1 MSSVA
6 AGPRARFHTF
16 LRRLRAKGRSNM
28 YGAVPYLMR
37 AFGLTREDAFAV
49 VCEWID
55 AQEVEPA
62 SPASAVPVASPRP
75 RQRTPRSGRVIRKRR
90 KTKS

>member
-1 MSSVA
+1 MSITV

-37 AFGLTREDAFAV
+37 AFGLTREDAFGV

-55 AQEVEPA
+55 AQDAELAA
-62 SPASAVPVASPRP
+62 SPTPCERP
-75 RQRTPRSGRVIRKRR
+75 RQRTRRIRAPSRKRR
-90 KTKS
+90 GTKG

>member
-1 MSSVA
+1 MSTVA
-6 AGPRARFHTF
+6 TGPRARFHTF

-37 AFGLTREDAFAV
+37 AFGLTREDAFGV

-55 AQEVEPA
+55 AQDAEPA
-62 SPASAVPVASPRP
+62 APPAPTPRP
-75 RQRTPRSGRVIRKRR
+75 RQRTPRAGRGVRKRR
-90 KTKS
+90 GTKS

>member
-37 AFGLTREDAFAV
+37 AFGLSREDAFAI

-55 AQEVEPA
+55 AQEPEPA
-62 SPASAVPVASPRP
+62 SASPRP
-75 RQRTPRSGRVIRKRR
+75 PQRTPPTRRPTRKRGGTR
-90 KTKS
+90 S

>member
-49 VCEWID
+49 ICEWID
-55 AQEVEPA
+55 AQDAEPA
-62 SPASAVPVASPRP
+62 PPTAALPVVSRRP
-75 RQRTPRSGRVIRKRR
+75 RQRTPRSGHAVRKRR
-90 KTKS
+90 NTKS

>member
-37 AFGLTREDAFAV
+37 AFGLTREDAFSI

-55 AQEVEPA
+55 AQAAEP
-62 SPASAVPVASPRP
+62 PASAPVPPRP
-75 RQRTPRSGRVIRKRR
+75 HQRTLHSSRVVRKRR
-90 KTKS
+90 GTKS

>member
-1 MSSVA
+1 MSTAA

-37 AFGLTREDAFAV
+37 AFGLTREDAFRV

-55 AQEVEPA
+55 AQEAEPTD
-62 SPASAVPVASPRP
+62 PPPPVQRPRP
-75 RQRTPRSGRVIRKRR
+75 RTPRPGRVVRKLRG
-90 KTKS
+90 TKS

>member
-37 AFGLTREDAFAV
+37 AFGLSREDAFAV

-55 AQEVEPA
+55 VQEAEPA
-62 SPASAVPVASPRP
+62 PAPKVSARP
-75 RQRTPRSGRVIRKRR
+75 LQRTPRPRRPGRKRR
-90 KTKS
+90 GTKS

>member
-37 AFGLTREDAFAV
+37 AFGLTREDAFGI

-55 AQEVEPA
+55 AQEAEPA
-62 SPASAVPVASPRP
+62 PPPAVSSRP
-75 RQRTPRSGRVIRKRR
+75 PQGTPRSRRPGRKRR
-90 KTKS
+90 GTKS

>member
-37 AFGLTREDAFAV
+37 AFGLSREDAFAI

-55 AQEVEPA
+55 AQEAEPA
-62 SPASAVPVASPRP
+62 LAPAPASARP
-75 RQRTPRSGRVIRKRR
+75 PQRTPRTRRSGRKRGGTR
-90 KTKS
+90 S

>member
-1 MSSVA
+1 MTSVA

-37 AFGLTREDAFAV
+37 AFGLTREDAFGV

-55 AQEVEPA
+55 AQEAEPA
-62 SPASAVPVASPRP
+62 DPRPPLERP
-75 RQRTPRSGRVIRKRR
+75 RQRTLQSRRVARKRR
-90 KTKS
+90 GTKS